1 MAFRAFKQAHVRT
14 ALGPLLVAVLNVGAA
29 FGIVSHVQRAC
40 VGVLGIQ
47 IVLLYQI
54 KHQLRCTTKSLIEF
68 LARFRAQNFV
78 KLIGLDP
85 RACVDQ
91 ANIAPRATVS
101 QMRALQNAHAL
112 PQFAQADGGG

>member
-1 MAFRAFKQAHVRT
+1 MALRAFKQTHVGA

-68 LARFRAQNFV
+68 LACFRAQNFV

-91 ANIAPRATVS
+91 ADIAPRATVS
-101 QMRALQNAHAL
+101 QMRAFQNAHAL
-112 PQFAQADGGG
+112 PQFTQAYGGG